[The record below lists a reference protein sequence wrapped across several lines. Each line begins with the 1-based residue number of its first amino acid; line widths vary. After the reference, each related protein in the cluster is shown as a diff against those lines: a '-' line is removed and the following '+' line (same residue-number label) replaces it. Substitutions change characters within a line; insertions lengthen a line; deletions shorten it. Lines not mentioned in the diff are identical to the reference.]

1 MSRWLAKVKWHR
13 RKACRHPGPARREN
27 NGVGGAYRYAAF
39 GYRPPPLN
47 NQPTTMTNA
56 EENLNTESND
66 IAGNRIDGPAGNTA
80 TQHNRPGEGVGQPGG
95 APTPSTAPAAKPVSS
110 EALADAET
118 SMGQGAVGGEGQP
131 QENKEANPADL
142 VPEGSYGGNFSN
154 STQGSYNDQDRREN
168 QDSDPNR
175 GEFGAQDLGGTTHGG
190 FGNQNR
196 LADYEPNNTA
206 EDKYYGGPGRPG
218 EQDNAYRSYDG
229 RDARPDSRTE
239 YGFEP
244 GTATGQAA
252 GGNPRLNDNGSPKG
266 PDSGYAADYGHTS
279 LRTGSTA
286 TPRDGNTPEVDQRN
300 QTEDYLP
307 VQSGTDTQGRH
318 DSGTYS
324 TNQPEMANQRG
335 QGYGDR
341 GRDQPNST
349 PDNRTGDERNG
360 YTQPAANK
368 GDAAQGVGSRGGSY
382 NDAYDDSKAGS
393 TTVSPAQG
401 EQRAEDKAQNYGAT
415 ARQENR
421 TGDDN
426 AADHGAPQRNAG
438 RDGEADE

>member
-1 MSRWLAKVKWHR
+1 
-13 RKACRHPGPARREN
+13 
-27 NGVGGAYRYAAF
+27 
-39 GYRPPPLN
+39 
-47 NQPTTMTNA
+47 MTNA
-56 EENLNTESND
+56 EENLNTEPND
-66 IAGNRIDGPAGNTA
+66 IAGNRIDGPVGNTA
-80 TQHNRPGEGVGQPGG
+80 TQYTRPGEGVGQPGG
-95 APTPSTAPAAKPVSS
+95 APTSGTAPAAKPVSS

-118 SMGQGAVGGEGQP
+118 SMAQGAVDAEGQS
-131 QENKEANPADL
+131 QENKEANSADL

-175 GEFGAQDLGGTTHGG
+175 GEFGVQDLGGTTHGG

-244 GTATGQAA
+244 GTAAVPVA

-279 LRTGSTA
+279 LRSGDVSG
-286 TPRDGNTPEVDQRN
+286 PRAGNASQGEHRN
-300 QTEDYLP
+300 QTEDYMP
-307 VQSGTDTQGRH
+307 AESGTNEKEGRH

-324 TNQPEMANQRG
+324 TNQPEMADQRG

-341 GRDQPNST
+341 SRNQPNSV
-349 PDNRTGDERNG
+349 PDNNTGSERNG
-360 YTQPAANK
+360 YTQPEANK
-368 GDAAQGVGSRGGSY
+368 GDARQGIGSRGGSY
-382 NDAYDDSKAGS
+382 NDAYDDSKPGS
-393 TTVSPAQG
+393 TTGSPAQG
-401 EQRAEDKAQNYGAT
+401 EQRAEDKAQNYGSA

-421 TGDDN
+421 TGDEDS
-426 AADHGAPQRNAG
+426 ADHGAPRRNAG